1 MSVVI
6 KKMET
11 DAEIRGKAFV
21 HWKSWQEAYPGIVS
35 REYLERLTLEKCVG
49 IAYRWRENILVA
61 KDGDRV
67 VGFAGYGPAGEDED
81 GSTGEIYA
89 IYVLSDY
96 YGTGV
101 GAELM
106 RATLDQLADRDCV
119 GVTVLK
125 ENARAIR
132 FYEKCGFRRNGAEKT
147 VMLGDPVTVI
157 RMVLDRKQLKCVP
170 RDRR

>member
-35 REYLERLTLEKCVG
+35 REYLKNLTLEKCVE

-61 KDGDRV
+61 KDGERV

-81 GSTGEIYA
+81 GSTEEIYA

-101 GAELM
+101 GAGLM
-106 RATLDQLADRDCV
+106 QAALDRLPGRDRIV
-119 GVTVLK
+119 VTVLK

-132 FYEKCGFRRNGAEKT
+132 FYEKCGFRWDGTEKT
-147 VMLGDPVTVI
+147 VSLGDPVDVI
-157 RMVLDRKQLKCVP
+157 RMVLARSPSAKKANII
-170 RDRR
+170 